1 MAANFGDCAGG
12 FRHDEVIS
20 FINNEVLLN
29 GGGRDFYTT
38 LRSQSWN
45 EIEDR
50 LQAVLTDPQV
60 PRMRQRASTWSA
72 LALGVRVA
80 ARQREQLVCQVRQ
93 LQDRVEEL
101 EETASGLAPELQ
113 RLHVEH
119 ENMTLQLYLTRT
131 ALEQAL
137 NERDMLHSQLPLV
150 AGSVQVARMSH
161 EMMPGPQPGWF
172 GASAWPLNEEQQR
185 NMEAMGMPGSPWA
198 QNMPPP
204 LPVLVPYSFPF
215 HPPFPPESPFLPP
228 LPPGAVFME
237 AGGAVMLPNP
247 PPGFYTPN
255 LPPGF
260 YTPNLP
266 PGFYT
271 PNPWAAVWAQEEMA
285 PLWNH
290 RIPSQEE
297 GPEFLQGTV
306 PFGDIRSLSQEQ
318 DLERPQGMV
327 NLSDNRNHSHE
338 DSAVGP
344 QGIVPLW
351 DCWSHS
357 QEQHLERSQGMV
369 TMSDIRNSQEE
380 GPERPQNMVPL
391 EASGRQGQKESSER
405 PQGVVHL
412 GGNKSHCQEGDPESP
427 QGTVPLGSSGS
438 QSQEGDP
445 ESPQGTVPLGSSGS
459 QSQEVPESPQGTVP
473 LGSSGS
479 QSQEVP
485 ESPQG
490 TVPLGSS
497 GSQSQE
503 VPESPQGTVPLGG
516 SGSQSQEGDP
526 QTPQGTSLGGRTRHD
541 MRENKKKQQF
551 WRQKSKQPEGIRASE
566 SQHHEMSALYYNGQ
580 KWHCNWCRGV
590 NFPWR
595 KFCHVCRKFCI

>member
-12 FRHDEVIS
+12 FRHNEVIS

-29 GGGRDFYTT
+29 GGGPDFYTT

-101 EETASGLAPELQ
+101 EATAWGLAPELQ

-119 ENMTLQLYLTRT
+119 ENMTLQLHLTRT

-137 NERDMLHSQLPLV
+137 NERDVLHSQLLLV
-150 AGSVQVARMSH
+150 AGSVQVALMSRAV
-161 EMMPGPQPGWF
+161 MPGPQPGWF
-172 GASAWPLNEEQQR
+172 GAPAWPLNEEQQR
-185 NMEAMGMPGSPWA
+185 NMEAVGMPGSPWA

-204 LPVLVPYSFPF
+204 LPVSVPYSFPF
-215 HPPFPPESPFLPP
+215 HPPFPPEYPFLPP

-237 AGGAVMLPNP
+237 AGGAVMP
-247 PPGFYTPN
+247 PKP
-255 LPPGF
+255 
-260 YTPNLP
+260 P

-297 GPEFLQGTV
+297 GPEFFQDTV
-306 PFGDIRSLSQEQ
+306 PLGDIRSLSQEQ
-318 DLERPQGMV
+318 DLERPQGIV

-344 QGIVPLW
+344 QGIVPLG

-357 QEQHLERSQGMV
+357 QEQHLERSQGVV

-380 GPERPQNMVPL
+380 GPERAQNMVPL
-391 EASGRQGQKESSER
+391 EASGRHGQNESSER

-427 QGTVPLGSSGS
+427 QGTVPLGGSGG

-445 ESPQGTVPLGSSGS
+445 ETPQGTVPLGGSGG
-459 QSQEVPESPQGTVP
+459 QSQED
-473 LGSSGS
+473 
-479 QSQEVP
+479 
-485 ESPQG
+485 
-490 TVPLGSS
+490 
-497 GSQSQE
+497 
-503 VPESPQGTVPLGG
+503 PESPQGTVPLGG
-516 SGSQSQEGDP
+516 SGSQSQSQEGDP
-526 QTPQGTSLGGRTRHD
+526 ERSQGTVPLGG
-541 MRENKKKQQF
+541 
-551 WRQKSKQPEGIRASE
+551 SG
-566 SQHHEMSALYYNGQ
+566 SQSQ
-580 KWHCNWCRGV
+580 
-590 NFPWR
+590 
-595 KFCHVCRKFCI
+595 